1 MLELRGVLAGGLQ
14 THRIGAG
21 NDLARTWLFLLQVRL
36 VSLLVSVLG
45 DPSWAGNVQADDL

>member
-1 MLELRGVLAGGLQ
+1 MASRGTGS
-14 THRIGAG
+14 GAG
-21 NDLARTWLFLLQVRL
+21 NDLGRTRLFLLQVRL